1 MLVAILVFILVFSI
15 VVFAHEL
22 GHLYFAKKMGV
33 LVEEF
38 GFGLPP
44 RIWGKKKNG
53 TIYSIN
59 LIPFGGFVKLY
70 GEGDGFGDDQRAFIN
85 KKPWQ
90 KLLIVT
96 GGVLMNFLLGWVVL
110 MIGFWLAMPP
120 LVTLPEQYGIAV
132 RKIDAKVVVAEVLAG
147 SPAERA
153 GILAGDYILSVDEVE
168 VSLPSQIKDLL
179 QADVKRSA
187 TLLIEREGAPQEV
200 VVRPVVKDAGV
211 EMGVLLDREISKVHY
226 VWWLVPWL
234 ALQETGRTLLVV
246 FISILGLLKQIFTTA
261 SLPADLSGPV
271 GIARVTADVVKLGF
285 LRVLQFI
292 VFLSLNLGIINL
304 VPFPALDGGRAVFA
318 VVEWL
323 RRGKKV
329 SSRIENAVNAVGFVV
344 LLGVLLVVTYK
355 DILKLL
361 S

>member
-1 MLVAILVFILVFSI
+1 MVVAIIVFILIFSV

-44 RIWGKKKNG
+44 RIWGKKKHG

-70 GEGDGFGDDQRAFIN
+70 GEGDGFDKDPRAFIN

-90 KLLIVT
+90 KFLIVV
-96 GGVLMNFLLGWVVL
+96 GGVMMNFLLGWVVL

-120 LVTLPEQYGIAV
+120 LVTLPEQYGVAV
-132 RKIDAKVVVAEVLAG
+132 SGVDARVVVAEVLAD
-147 SPAERA
+147 SPAEKA
-153 GILAGDYILSVDEVE
+153 GILPGDYIVSVDQVV

-179 QADVKRSA
+179 QADSNHPA
-187 TLLIEREGAPQEV
+187 NLLIERDGQQQAV
-200 VVRPVVKDAGV
+200 VVKPVAKAGEI
-211 EMGVLLDREISKVHY
+211 EMGVLIDREISRVHY
-226 VWWLVPWL
+226 VWWAVPWI
-234 ALQETGRTLLVV
+234 ALQETGRILLVV
-246 FISILGLLKQIFTTA
+246 LISILGLLKQIFTTA
-261 SLPADLSGPV
+261 SLPTDLSGPV

-292 VFLSLNLGIINL
+292 IFLSINLGVINL

-323 RRGKKV
+323 RGGKRI
-329 SSRIENAVNAVGFVV
+329 SARIENAVNTVGFVA
-344 LLGVLLVVTYK
+344 LLGLLLVVTYK
-355 DILKLL
+355 DILKLF
-361 S
+361 

>member
-1 MLVAILVFILVFSI
+1 MFIAVVVFILVFSI

-44 RIWGKKKNG
+44 RIWGKKRNG

-70 GEGDGFGDDQRAFIN
+70 GEGDGFDKDPQAFIN

-90 KLLIVT
+90 KFLIVT
-96 GGVLMNFLLGWVVL
+96 GGVMMNFLLGWVVL
-110 MIGFWLAMPP
+110 MIGFWMAMPP
-120 LVTLPEQYGIAV
+120 LVTLPEQYGVAV
-132 RKIDAKVVVAEVLAG
+132 RGVDAKVVVAEVLAD

-153 GILAGDYILSVDEVE
+153 GILPGDYIISVDQVI

-179 QADVKRSA
+179 QADSSHSA
-187 TLLIEREGAPQEV
+187 NLVIERDGQQQELA
-200 VVRPVVKDAGV
+200 VKPIGKTGEI
-211 EMGVLLDREISKVHY
+211 EMGVLIDREISRVHY
-226 VWWLVPWL
+226 AWWAVPWI
-234 ALQETGRTLLVV
+234 ALRETGRILLVV
-246 FISILGLLKQIFTTA
+246 LVSILGLLKQIFTTA
-261 SLPADLSGPV
+261 TLPADLSGPV
-271 GIARVTADVVKLGF
+271 GIARVTADVVKLGL

-292 VFLSLNLGIINL
+292 VFLSINLGIINL

-318 VVEWL
+318 LVEWL
-323 RRGKKV
+323 RGGKKV
-329 SSRIENAVNAVGFVV
+329 SSRIENAVNTVGFVA
-344 LLGVLLVVTYK
+344 LLWLLFVVTYK
-355 DILKLL
+355 DILKLF
-361 S
+361 

>member
-1 MLVAILVFILVFSI
+1 MFIAILVFILVFSV

-53 TIYSIN
+53 TMYSVN

-70 GEGDGFGDDQRAFIN
+70 GEGEGFGQDTQAFIN

-90 KLLIVT
+90 KLLIVV
-96 GGVLMNFLLGWVVL
+96 GGVMMNFLLGWVVL

-120 LVTLPEQYGIAV
+120 LVTLPEQYGSAV
-132 RKIDAKVVVAEVLAG
+132 KRVESRVIVAEVLAD
-147 SPAERA
+147 SPAAKA
-153 GILAGDYILSVDEVE
+153 GVLSGDYI
-168 VSLPSQIKDLL
+168 VSINQIGVNLPSQIKELFQANNNKL
-179 QADVKRSA
+179 ADV
-187 TLLIEREGAPQEV
+187 LIERAGQQQSLTIKP
-200 VVRPVVKDAGV
+200 VVRDNGA
-211 EMGVLLDREISKVHY
+211 EIGVLIDREISRVHY
-226 VWWLVPWL
+226 AWWAVPWI
-234 ALQETGRTLLVV
+234 ALKEVGRILLVV
-246 FISILGLLKQIFTTA
+246 VISIGGLLKQIFTTA
-261 SLPADLSGPV
+261 SLPTDLSGPV
-271 GIARVTADVVKLGF
+271 GIARVTAEVVKLGA

-292 VFLSLNLGIINL
+292 VFLSINLGVINL

-318 VVEWL
+318 LVEWA

-329 SSRIENAVNAVGFVV
+329 SARIENAINTVGFV
-344 LLGVLLVVTYK
+344 LLLSLLAVVTYK
-355 DILKLL
+355 DILKLF
-361 S
+361 

>member
-1 MLVAILVFILVFSI
+1 MFIAILIFILVFSV

-53 TIYSIN
+53 TMYSIN

-70 GEGDGFGDDQRAFIN
+70 GEGEGFGKDSQAFIN

-90 KLLIVT
+90 KLLIVV
-96 GGVLMNFLLGWVVL
+96 GGVMMNFLLGWVVL
-110 MIGFWLAMPP
+110 IIGFWLAMPP
-120 LVTLPEQYGIAV
+120 LVTMPEQYGTAV
-132 RKIDAKVVVAEVLAG
+132 KSVDSRVIVAEVLVD
-147 SPAERA
+147 SPAA
-153 GILAGDYILSVDEVE
+153 KSGILPGDYIISINQTTI
-168 VSLPSQIKDLL
+168 SLPNQIKELL
-179 QADVKRSA
+179 QTSA
-187 TLLIEREGAPQEV
+187 SGSASLLIERSGQQQEV
-200 VVRPVVKDAGV
+200 VVRPVIKDTGA
-211 EMGVLLDREISKVHY
+211 EIGVLIDREILRVHY
-226 VWWLVPWL
+226 VWWAVPWI
-234 ALQETGRTLLVV
+234 ALKETGRVLLVV
-246 FISILGLLKQIFTTA
+246 LISIVGLLKQIFTTA

-271 GIARVTADVVKLGF
+271 GIARVTADVVKLGL

-292 VFLSLNLGIINL
+292 VFLSINLGVINL

-318 VVEWL
+318 LAEWI

-329 SSRIENAVNAVGFVV
+329 SVRIENAVNTIGFV
-344 LLGVLLVVTYK
+344 LLLSLLAVVTYK
-355 DILKLL
+355 DILKLF
-361 S
+361 